1 MATNPE
7 FSKNSSHTGDQS
19 TNDYANVWDY
29 FGDIGLNDQELSEIA
44 EAKPSA
50 SAEYRSERL
59 QSATGQSEE
68 PSDTASAVVKID
80 HSSRPGHVGDTAKI
94 GLDPEAAAAQDPV
107 GTQGTGEIPAN
118 SVEQPSQG
126 QEVPT
131 GLDQEISRSTHEKI
145 AGSPY
150 TAEELEQYRLPG
162 SIEEAKAQ
170 NLLESFEE
178 NGLGHTPI
186 DETIRFALKSP
197 GARVAL
203 NDDQKGAFEEWM
215 KDHSDWM
222 DSDDARRVWGAV
234 APDSE
239 KWRDP
244 AHPDDDV
251 SKLIGG
257 GFTDSTEPS
266 DGEALVRSQRDSG
279 KKVIGKL
286 GKFMPSSARF
296 ITTTNLLLAKQEEKA
311 LAEKER
317 ERAAKAE
324 RIKKIARNGVLAVAV
339 AASLGNVANPLV
351 AAMVKADAGGGASQ
365 NNMAQAQGGDQEQGG
380 QQAESQGQAGQY
392 VEDELHQITQMS
404 QEQLANIAKE
414 ARDQQS
420 GRHYNA
426 DNLPKTDYHMWGHD
440 NGDGTYDCSFKKTAS
455 SFTGAIDMS
464 SQETITR
471 HIMESCESTPE
482 QLAGMSASLLPQDV
496 LEQNGYDGDINNFA
510 DHLEED
516 NEARANILNAFR
528 EAESRADYQQA
539 TLADGTLYKSF
550 GINRMDDG
558 EFALLAGGN
567 RVAHSEKDVLIV
579 SNVDSQGVEH
589 RMMVDPDC
597 DNLIEVQVNGEGEV
611 VQSRVI
617 HEGGGSEEQRW
628 NDQGGGEEQHWS
640 DQGGG
645 KEFHWKDNGGGEERR
660 EERKEEHKKE
670 ERKEEHKKEERK
682 EEHKKE
688 ERKEEHKKEE
698 RKEEHKKEEDDSK
711 KVSEIND
718 GTKGSQERVST
729 SDERGDVNNPV
740 GRTDMG
746 RPGGIRGDTVRG
758 NNNPDTGNS
767 ETEKPSGGSQ
777 STTVTTPSG
786 SSITGTGGTSNSDG
800 TRTNAGATVR
810 GKDGSTETANEARQ
824 KAVEADG
831 SDGFVNNGIVNGV

>member
-7 FSKNSSHTGDQS
+7 FSKNSSQTGDQS

-80 HSSRPGHVGDTAKI
+80 HSSRPGNVGDTAKI
-94 GLDPEAAAAQDPV
+94 GLDPKATAAQDPV
-107 GTQGTGEIPAN
+107 GTQGAGEIPAN

-126 QEVPT
+126 QEVPA
-131 GLDQEISRSTHEKI
+131 GLEQEISRSTYEKI

-279 KKVIGKL
+279 EKVIGKL

-324 RIKKIARNGVLAVAV
+324 RIKKIVRNGVLAVAV

-351 AAMVKADAGGGASQ
+351 VAMAKTDAGGGASQ
-365 NNMAQAQGGDQEQGG
+365 NNMAQAQGGDQG
-380 QQAESQGQAGQY
+380 QAGQRAESQGQAGQY

-404 QEQLANIAKE
+404 QSQLANVAKE
-414 ARDQQS
+414 ARNQQES
-420 GRHYNA
+420 HYNA
-426 DNLPKTDYHMWGHD
+426 NNLPEADYHMWGHD

-539 TLADGTLYKSF
+539 TLTDGTLYKSF
-550 GINRMDDG
+550 GINRMDNG

-660 EERKEEHKKE
+660 EEKKEEHKKE
-670 ERKEEHKKEERK
+670 ERKEERKKEEKK
-682 EEHKKE
+682 EEHKE
-688 ERKEEHKKEE
+688 EDESKKE
-698 RKEEHKKEEDDSK
+698 
-711 KVSEIND
+711 SEIND
-718 GTKGSQERVST
+718 RTKGSQERVST

-746 RPGGIRGDTVRG
+746 RPGGIREDTVRS

-767 ETEKPSGGSQ
+767 ETEKPSGGSR

-810 GKDGSTETANEARQ
+810 NKDGSTETANEARQ